1 MKALKGRYALTF
13 CSGFKSVAANNIIIA
28 FQYVV
33 LHGIRSLGALLDPTF
48 SRDISEIFDIMLLW
62 SNAISAL
69 ELKWLIY
76 FSQYLFKQ
84 VNKLPRAC
92 VQI

>member
-1 MKALKGRYALTF
+1 MWY
-13 CSGFKSVAANNIIIA
+13 CM
-28 FQYVV
+28 V
-33 LHGIRSLGALLDPTF
+33 LYCIELLLEVYGPFGTQLV
-48 SRDISEIFDIMLLW
+48 RDISEIFDIMLLW